1 MKLMFFHENV
11 IFTKFNDFYENDPQ
25 NTNYSIG
32 LSRYF
37 AMLSKSRFSPKN
49 NNFNKRTYFL

>member
-1 MKLMFFHENV
+1 MEINGNDDFRVENV
-11 IFTKFNDFYENDPQ
+11 IFTKINGFYENNLQ

-37 AMLSKSRFSPKN
+37 AML
-49 NNFNKRTYFL
+49 

>member
-1 MKLMFFHENV
+1 MEFNEHYDFWVENV
-11 IFTKFNDFYENDPQ
+11 IFTKINDFYENDLQ

-37 AMLSKSRFSPKN
+37 AML
-49 NNFNKRTYFL
+49 